1 MYFKFNL
8 ILVKSDLKKAQEYR
22 KNIES
27 GGRDQRKEEEQAEPL
42 I

>member
-8 ILVKSDLKKAQEYR
+8 ILVKSDLKNAQEYR

-27 GGRDQRKEEEQAEPL
+27 SRDQRKEEEQAEPL